1 MENTTRTPLFGSGTR
16 SDRRD
21 EGLTSE
27 GPRPPILKHLAGA
40 ALVFLAAGAATVV
53 ARVIRKRRRG
63 AR

>member
-1 MENTTRTPLFGSGTR
+1 MKNTTRPPLFSSETR

-40 ALVFLAAGAATVV
+40 AVVFLAAGVATVV
-53 ARVIRKRRRG
+53 ARAIRERRRD
-63 AR
+63 AQ